1 MAGGKM
7 KARGTTYWDS
17 PNVGATDESGFS
29 ALPGGDRNIDGSFYG
44 IRYDAFFWSAAEY
57 DNSKAWNR
65 NHYSDYVFV
74 NRYGLNKSVGASVR
88 CLRD

>member
-1 MAGGKM
+1 MVGGKM

-29 ALPGGDRNIDGSFYG
+29 ALPGGYRNFVGSFVN
-44 IRYDAFFWSAAEY
+44 IRGYAFFWSATEF
-57 DNSKAWNR
+57 DSVSAWNR
-65 NHYSDYVFV
+65 NLDFSYSDVYRFI
-74 NRYGLNKSVGASVR
+74 NSKSVGASVR